1 MVFCIHEYASMTAK
15 STTPPRKTGLALL
28 REVVSSLV
36 LLALIAASWV
46 LLSGRT
52 LDVTQTTFV
61 YKDF

>member
-1 MVFCIHEYASMTAK
+1 MTAK